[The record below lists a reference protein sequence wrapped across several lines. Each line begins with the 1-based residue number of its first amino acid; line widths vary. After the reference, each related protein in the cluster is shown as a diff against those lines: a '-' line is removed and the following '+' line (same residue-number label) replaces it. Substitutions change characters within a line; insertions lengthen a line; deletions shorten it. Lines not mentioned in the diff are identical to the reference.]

1 MTLHEFLRQKKSLS
15 EARNDDKLYW
25 KAKQHQWLS
34 AVKDLYGDIQKWL
47 QSSIKQGVVTVKT
60 TPKIITEPYLGSYE
74 VEKLEIQ
81 VGEETV
87 SIDPQG
93 VELAN
98 VLGEVM
104 IYGQAGQAKLW
115 LMPAHHT
122 DENKNVWC
130 LVSLFANVSDI
141 MDSLA
146 NLRKGVKKT
155 FPVLDRNSFA
165 KILMSIMQ
173 PNIDES

>member
-1 MTLHEFLRQKKSLS
+1 MTLQEFLRKKKSLS
-15 EARNDDKLYW
+15 EAHSHKPYW
-25 KAKQHQWLS
+25 ETKQRQWLS
-34 AVKDLYGDIQKWL
+34 AIKDLYGDIQKWL

-74 VEKLEIQ
+74 VERLEIQ

-98 VLGEVM
+98 ILGEVIM
-104 IYGQAGQAKLW
+104 YGKAGQAKLW
-115 LMPAHHT
+115 LMPTRNT

-130 LVSLFANVSDI
+130 VVSLFTNVNDI
-141 MDSLA
+141 IDSLT

-155 FPVLDRNSFA
+155 LPVLDRNRFA

-173 PNIDES
+173 PNIEDES